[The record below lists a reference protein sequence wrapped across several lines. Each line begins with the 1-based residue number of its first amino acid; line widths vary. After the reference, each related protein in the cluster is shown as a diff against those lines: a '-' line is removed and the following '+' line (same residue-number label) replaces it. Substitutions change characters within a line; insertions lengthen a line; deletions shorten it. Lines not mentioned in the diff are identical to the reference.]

1 MTSKTKIDEER
12 TAKAIAKELRSRDA
26 ELAMREYQLERLAV
40 AAKTERLR
48 ALRLS
53 QNGRVSSEVRRQSG
67 ASKRPV
73 ATDNVSKER
82 NG

>member
-1 MTSKTKIDEER
+1 MTAKSKIAEER
-12 TAKAIAKELRSRDA
+12 TAKVLAKELRSRDA
-26 ELAMREYQLERLAV
+26 ELAMREYQLERQAV

-53 QNGRVSSEVRRQSG
+53 QNGRVSNEVRRQSG
-67 ASKRPV
+67 ASKTPV
-73 ATDNVSKER
+73 LKDNVQKER

>member
-1 MTSKTKIDEER
+1 VTSKTKIADER
-12 TAKAIAKELRSRDA
+12 TAKVLAKELRSRDA
-26 ELAMREYQLERLAV
+26 ELAMREYQLERQAV

-53 QNGRVSSEVRRQSG
+53 QNGRVSNEVPRQSG
-67 ASKRPV
+67 AIKKQVSK
-73 ATDNVSKER
+73 DNVQKER